1 MDAACLRIAT
11 DSEHRIL
18 EAELD
23 LLRPSL
29 TRENYAK
36 LLAHFHAFYRHWET
50 EAESV
55 MEAAL
60 PGFFEPRRK
69 TLLLEA
75 DLAALNYRLD
85 ASYERTACA
94 NVPRMSSVARAL
106 GSMYV
111 IEGSTLGGQILARH
125 FRERF
130 GFDCN
135 SGCSFFSGYG
145 ERTAEMW
152 RAFKEV
158 LAGRPDCEDEEMIDS
173 ALLTFRAMREC
184 LVSDVLR

>member
-1 MDAACLRIAT
+1 MDAARLRTAT
-11 DSEHRIL
+11 DTEHRTL
-18 EAELD
+18 EADLD

-29 TRENYAK
+29 TQENYAE
-36 LLAHFHAFYRHWET
+36 LLARFHEFYWRWEK
-50 EAESV
+50 EAEAV
-55 MEAAL
+55 IEPAL
-60 PGFFEPRRK
+60 PDFFVPRRK
-69 TLLLEA
+69 VSRLES

-85 ASYERTACA
+85 GSYGRASCA
-94 NVPRMSSVARAL
+94 NVPRMDSVARAL

-125 FRERF
+125 FRQRF

-145 ERTAEMW
+145 ERTSEMW

-158 LAGRPDCEDEEMIDS
+158 VAGRPASEDEEMIDS
-173 ALLTFRAMREC
+173 ALATFRALRGC
-184 LVSDVLR
+184 LVSDALR